1 VTGFWWRADYGN
13 PTAGLPGTQKPTPR
27 LMAIDLLRLPTD
39 SIVRPDKDRFL
50 QEENPFEAMMS
61 RFDRAAELLDLEPG
75 IYKILR
81 NPEKQ
86 LTVSIPVQLDNGD
99 VEVFIGYRVLYNTS
113 RGPAKGG
120 IRFDKNVTL
129 EEVKALAAWMTWKCA
144 VVNLPFGGAKG
155 GVICDPLS
163 MSVGELER
171 VTRRYTKGII
181 SLLGPDTDVPAPDVN
196 TNERVM
202 AWVMDT
208 YSMHVGRTEN
218 AVVTGKPVEMGGS
231 LGRKEATGRG
241 CMLVTREALQHL
253 GMSMKGATVAVQGFG
268 NVGST
273 AATLMAREGCKIV
286 GISDRTGAYYNAN
299 GIDVD
304 AANAHVRQHRTLEGF
319 KGGDSID
326 PEELLM
332 LEVDV
337 LVPAALENVITTKNA
352 PKVRAKVICE
362 GANGPTTAA
371 ADPILDEKGIFVIP
385 DILANAGGVTVSYFE
400 WVQDRMGY
408 FWSEAIVNERLADIM
423 NRSFADV
430 LQLSKTHKVN
440 MRTAAYMLSISRVA
454 TVHRLRGIYA

>member
-1 VTGFWWRADYGN
+1 MR
-13 PTAGLPGTQKPTPR
+13 PGSGGARRHGSHRRLTPAHQTPR
-27 LMAIDLLRLPTD
+27 EMAIDLLRLPTD

-50 QEENPFEAMMS
+50 NEENPFEAMMS

-86 LTVSIPVQLDNGD
+86 LIVSVPVMLDNGD
-99 VEVFIGYRVLYNTS
+99 VEVFTGYRVLYNTS

-120 IRFDKNVTL
+120 IRFDLNVTL

-202 AWVMDT
+202 AWLMDT

-218 AVVTGKPVEMGGS
+218 AVTTGKPVEMGGS

-241 CMLVTREALQHL
+241 CMLVTKEALQHL
-253 GMSMKGATVAVQGFG
+253 GMDIKGATVAVQGFG
-268 NVGST
+268 NVGSI
-273 AATLMAREGCKIV
+273 AAKLMAEQGARIV
-286 GISDRTGAYYNAN
+286 AISDRAGAFYNAQ
-299 GIDVD
+299 GIEVD
-304 AANAHVRQHRTLEGF
+304 AAIRHVQQHRSLEAF
-319 KGGDSID
+319 TGGDAID
-326 PEELLM
+326 ADDLLT
-332 LEVDV
+332 LDVDV

-352 PKVRAKVICE
+352 PRIRAKVICE

-371 ADPILDEKGIFVIP
+371 ADPILEEKGIFVIP

-408 FWSEAIVNERLADIM
+408 FWSEAVVNERLGDIM
-423 NRSFADV
+423 TRSFADV
-430 LQLSKTHKVN
+430 LQLSKQHRVN